1 MKTFATS
8 VFKIEHFKKFFF
20 WIVAATT
27 KICTR
32 DYLMKVQ
39 TLHFIIFKLVIK
51 TKKNLHVIL
60 QNDDYIETHISSHHL
75 SGISFYL

>member
-8 VFKIEHFKKFFF
+8 VFKIELNDLIFF
-20 WIVAATT
+20 WIVATTT

-60 QNDDYIETHISSHHL
+60 QNEKYIETHISSFHL